1 LKRREL
7 AIGMIT
13 NRREGEDNS
22 EEDIE
27 TEAEEDQA
35 VGVVMIT
42 MEEEE
47 VVTIAHLEDLIVLDR
62 VIKVVIGNLTVHIEE
77 RINQGSSK
85 TWSSGEIQI
94 NREEGIIIVMIIKTG
109 TGETPIVV
117 NSSNKFDSRK

>member
-1 LKRREL
+1 
-7 AIGMIT
+7 MIT
-13 NRREGEDNS
+13 KRREGEDNS

-27 TEAEEDQA
+27 TGAKEDQA

-42 MEEEE
+42 MKVEE
-47 VVTIAHLEDLIVLDR
+47 VVIIIHLEDRIVLDR

-85 TWSSGEIQI
+85 TWSSGEMQT

-109 TGETPIVV
+109 IGETCIGV
-117 NSSNKFDSRK
+117 NSSNRVDSRKEEA